1 MAELQHFLPL
11 EVLQDIDVFVLRTDN
26 VTRDTIVWSSSPFD
40 SFSVKDVYVAVSSL
54 LGVVS
59 DKIWSQIW

>member
-1 MAELQHFLPL
+1 MAELRHFLPL
-11 EVLQDIDVFVLRTDN
+11 EVLQDINVFVLRTDN
-26 VTRDTIVWSSSPFD
+26 VTRDTFVWSSSPFD
-40 SFSVKDVYVAVSSL
+40 SFSVKDVYVAASSL